1 MVMSAER
8 TILVTGGGG
17 FIGNRF
23 VEVIHLT
30 GFGRV
35 RAGVRRWA
43 SAARAA
49 RFPVEIVLCD
59 VLDDRQIAAAM
70 HGVDVVVHC
79 AVGDE
84 RVIVEGTRNVLEAAA
99 RNQVSRVLHISTAE
113 VYGTDVS
120 GRVDETRPC
129 TTTGSPYANA
139 KTEAE
144 RLVWQHSSRGLPVT
158 IFRPSIVYGPWS
170 DQWTAALAERLQSG
184 HWRRY
189 SRYGEGTCNLVYVDD
204 LVAAALSSIRSDNAV
219 GQAFNVGGAESVTW
233 NEYFDRFNQAIGLPP
248 LEVRSASRAKAKSIA
263 AGAVRTTA
271 QLLLARHHAMLRD
284 LSERGGWVSAGMKG
298 IKRWM
303 NTSPSSN
310 ELERLYSR
318 KAIYDWSKAQ
328 RLLDYRPAFDL
339 DRGLRLSVDWLRYAG
354 LLN

>member
-1 MVMSAER
+1 MITSAER
-8 TILVTGGGG
+8 VILVTGGGG

-23 VEVIHLT
+23 AEVIHLT

-35 RAGVRRWA
+35 RVGVRRWA

-49 RFPVEIVLCD
+49 RFPIDIVLCD
-59 VLDDRQIAAAM
+59 VLDVRQLAAAM

-84 RVIVEGTRNVLEAAA
+84 RVIVEGTRNVLEVAA

-113 VYGTDVS
+113 VYGSKVS

-129 TTTGSPYANA
+129 TTAGSSYANA
-139 KTEAE
+139 KAEAE
-144 RLVWQHSSRGLPVT
+144 RLVWQYSSRGLPVT

-170 DQWTAALAERLQSG
+170 DQWTAALAERLRSG
-184 HWRRY
+184 RWRRY
-189 SRYGEGTCNLVYVDD
+189 AGYGEGTCNLVYVDD
-204 LVAAALSSIRSDNAV
+204 LVAVALSSIRSDDAA
-219 GQAFNVGGAESVTW
+219 GQAFNVGGADIVTW
-233 NEYFDRFNQAIGLPP
+233 NEYFDRFNRAMGLPP
-248 LEVRSASRAKAKSIA
+248 LEVRSAQHTKAKSIA
-263 AGAVRTTA
+263 AGAVRTAA
-271 QLLLARHHAMLRD
+271 QLLLVRHRPILQN

-328 RLLDYRPAFDL
+328 RLLDYRPAVDL
-339 DRGLRLSVDWLRYAG
+339 DRGLRLSVEWLRYAG
-354 LLN
+354 FLN

>member
-1 MVMSAER
+1 MVTSAER
-8 TILVTGGGG
+8 VILVTGGGG

-35 RAGVRRWA
+35 RVGVRRWA

-49 RFPVEIVLCD
+49 RFPIDIALCD
-59 VLDDRQIAAAM
+59 VLDVRQIAAAM

-113 VYGTDVS
+113 VYGSAVS

-129 TTTGSPYANA
+129 TTTGSAYASA
-139 KTEAE
+139 KAEAE
-144 RLVWQHSSRGLPVT
+144 RLVWQYGSCGLPVT

-170 DQWTAALAERLQSG
+170 DQWTAALAERLRSG
-184 HWRRY
+184 RWRRY
-189 SRYGEGTCNLVYVDD
+189 ARYGEGTCNLVYVDD
-204 LVAAALSSIRSDNAV
+204 LVAVALSSIRSGYAA
-219 GQAFNVGGAESVTW
+219 GQAFNVGGADIVTW
-233 NEYFDRFNQAIGLPP
+233 NEYFDRFNQAMGLPP
-248 LEVRSASRAKAKSIA
+248 LEIRSAQRTKAKSIA
-263 AGAVRTTA
+263 AGAVRTGA
-271 QLLLARHHAMLRD
+271 QLLRARHRTILRD
-284 LSERGGWVSAGMKG
+284 LSERGGWVSAGMKC
-298 IKRWM
+298 IKRWV
-303 NTSPSSN
+303 NTNPSAT
-310 ELERLYSR
+310 ELEDLYSR
-318 KAIYDWSKAQ
+318 KAIYDWSKAE

-339 DRGLRLSVDWLRYAG
+339 DRGLRFSVEWLRYAG